1 MTGGSGGRAGGAGS
15 LGARLELGLWLTG
28 PGTTLVEA
36 LTDGGLTVPSTIS
49 TVPQRL
55 QVILTR
61 LPMSFSSAT
70 P

>member
-1 MTGGSGGRAGGAGS
+1 VKGGPAASVGAFCSGGRADAGG
-15 LGARLELGLWLTG
+15 LGGM
-28 PGTTLVEA
+28 LVEA
-36 LTDGGLTVPSTIS
+36 LTVGGLVLPSTIS

-61 LPMSFSSAT
+61 LPKSFSSAT

>member
-1 MTGGSGGRAGGAGS
+1 M
-15 LGARLELGLWLTG
+15 
-28 PGTTLVEA
+28 LVEA
-36 LTDGGLTVPSTIS
+36 LTVGGSVLPSTMS